1 MLGPL
6 GRSHTVLG
14 QRTKHRP
21 TRWMGV
27 AISAIV
33 FSIFVTC
40 GNPPFLDDVHNVS
53 RKNSDRLSSTMRN
66 ESLPVTGD
74 NVLVKCEVSTPFDI
88 QNTSAARGTLS
99 ISVHRGLAPLAS
111 NAFLD
116 MVTSKHFD
124 RKYIFR
130 VVEGFVIQW
139 GIESTNR
146 EGGQKSK
153 FPKVDIDPP
162 PSTQTDIALRSNVRG
177 SLNFAGGNS
186 ASGQVYINRGT
197 NSHLDREPGSLPF
210 ASLDEYSMSIID
222 SIYAYKEGL
231 GQVVAVKKGDAEV
244 KRQFPRMS
252 RIEKCWIE
260 KS

>member
-6 GRSHTVLG
+6 DNSARYRTVLG
-14 QRTKHRP
+14 QRMKHRSP
-21 TRWMGV
+21 RWIGL

-33 FSIFVTC
+33 FSIFVIC
-40 GNPPFLDDVHNVS
+40 GNPPFSDDVHHVS
-53 RKNSDRLSSTMRN
+53 RKNGARLNSTMRK
-66 ESLPVTGD
+66 ETLPVTGH
-74 NVLVKCEVSTPFDI
+74 NALVKCEVSTPFDI
-88 QNTSAARGTLS
+88 QNTSAARGTLN
-99 ISVHRGLAPLAS
+99 IAVHRGLAPLAS

-124 RKYIFR
+124 RNFIFR

-139 GIESTNR
+139 GIEA
-146 EGGQKSK
+146 GGKTK

-162 PSTQTDIALRSNVRG
+162 PSSQTDIALRSNVRG

-197 NSHLDREPGSLPF
+197 NYHLDREAGSLPF
-210 ASLDEYSMSIID
+210 ATLDEYSMSIID

-244 KRQFPRMS
+244 KRLFPRMS
-252 RIEKCWIE
+252 RIERCWLD